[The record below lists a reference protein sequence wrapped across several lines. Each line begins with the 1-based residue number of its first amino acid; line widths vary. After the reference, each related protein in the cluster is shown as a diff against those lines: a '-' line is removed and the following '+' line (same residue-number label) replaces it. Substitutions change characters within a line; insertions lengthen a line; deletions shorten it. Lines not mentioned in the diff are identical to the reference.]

1 MKDSHSKDSKSK
13 NSHLKNSKSKDPK
26 SKNSDFSH
34 SGCFAFMQHC
44 MVTNFFLKLALQSN
58 AIIKIKI
65 SFKKDDDDYIK
76 GSKAR
81 VSSLTK
87 SFVSLPTML
96 MSLMKKLISKCR
108 ELWYE
113 LIWTWGHHQ
122 ANFIFKAEKI

>member
-1 MKDSHSKDSKSK
+1 MKDYNLKDFELKDSKSKDSKSK
-13 NSHLKNSKSKDPK
+13 DPKSKDPT

-108 ELWYE
+108 EL
-113 LIWTWGHHQ
+113 
-122 ANFIFKAEKI
+122 